1 MEILFVSHKYP
12 PSTGGM
18 EKQSFELINGMERY
32 ARVHMLVYEGQE
44 SLLSFFINLQK
55 RITQIITENPGIQM
69 IHFNDGLIGTF
80 CSFHKA
86 YAHIP
91 RSVTL
96 HGLDVTFPS
105 SFYRNRLL
113 TRMNRYDKII
123 AVSEATAKEA
133 IKAGLDPQKVVTVP
147 NGVDTKESEFKE
159 EKLPFTDPRP
169 FLLMLGRPVER
180 KGFSW
185 FMKHVLPLVRQK
197 YQLIIVGPYKDKPGT
212 LERLLYILPE
222 TLRNRIM
229 LFLGFPSDSAKL
241 RKILPGNPD
250 VKHLGH
256 LPYSTIIQLFRRS
269 AAFLMP
275 NIHQEGDMEGFG
287 LVCLE
292 ASVNGALVLASE
304 VDGIPS
310 AIHADKN
317 GILLPTEDPSAWAKA
332 LMNLEQYQD
341 KKETFTLYTKENFS
355 WDRMV
360 QAYLR
365 VFQNDH
371 VL

>member
-18 EKQSFELINGMERY
+18 EKQSFELINGMKRY
-32 ARVHMLVYEGQE
+32 AKVHMLVYEGQE
-44 SLLSFFINLQK
+44 SLLSFFIHLQK
-55 RITQIITENPGIQM
+55 RITQIIKENPGIQM
-69 IHFNDGLIGTF
+69 VHFNDGLIGTF
-80 CSFHKA
+80 CSFHKS
-86 YAHIP
+86 YAHIA

-105 SFYRNRLL
+105 SFYRIRLL

-123 AVSEATAKEA
+123 AVSDATAKEA
-133 IKAGLDPQKVVTVP
+133 IKSGLDPEKVVVVA
-147 NGVDTKESEFKE
+147 NGVDTKENAYSAE
-159 EKLPFTDPRP
+159 ELPIIDPRP

-185 FMKHVLPLVRQK
+185 FINHVLPLVRKK
-197 YQLIIVGPYKDKPGT
+197 YQLIIVGPYKEVPNL
-212 LERLLYILPE
+212 LERILHILPKK
-222 TLRNRIM
+222 LRTRIM
-229 LFLGFPSDSAKL
+229 LFLGFPSDSVNL
-241 RKILPGNPD
+241 RKLLPGNPD

-256 LPYSTIIQLFRRS
+256 LPYTTIVQLFRRS
-269 AAFLMP
+269 AAFIMP

-292 ASVNGALVLASE
+292 ASVNGALVLASQ

-310 AIHADKN
+310 AIHSYKN
-317 GILLPTEDPSAWAKA
+317 GILLPADDPNAWAKT
-332 LMNLEQYQD
+332 LMDLEKYQN
-341 KKETFTLYTKENFS
+341 KKEAFTLYTKENFS

-360 QAYLR
+360 KAYLK